1 MLHFTASE
9 IAQIVNAKLI
19 GNPNTKV
26 SHITIDSRTPS
37 GGNGTL
43 FAAIVGQHHDGH
55 KFIGDLYNFQNVR
68 VFLVSKTE
76 IFSDL
81 YPDATFIVCSNTL
94 EALQKLAAF
103 HRNQFNYPVVGI
115 TGSNGKTIVKE
126 WLNQLLSGDYRI
138 VRSPKSFNSQ
148 VGVPLSVL
156 QMDQNFHLGVFEAGI
171 SMVGEMD
178 KLQPII
184 NPEIGIFTN
193 IGLPHQENF
202 TGIAQKVTEK
212 LKLFKSTKQLVY
224 CYDHTDVDNEI
235 KLQIDK
241 SKTQLFTWGYN
252 PNANVRVKK
261 IEVDDKSS
269 KISIDYKNTP
279 FTFSIPFSDKASIEN
294 AMHCLCLMLI
304 LNIDFKTIEQR
315 MAKLTQVAMRLE
327 LKEGINNCSII
338 NDSYNSDIG
347 SLKVALDFLV
357 QQKQHSNRILILSD
371 IMQSGLKPETLYSE
385 VASLV
390 KEKGISKIIGIGTE
404 ISKFQNLFF
413 VDKEFYDDTTEFLQ
427 NFSRR
432 QISNSAILIKGSR
445 SFHFERISAILE
457 QKSHRT
463 VLEVNI
469 NSLVHNLNFYR
480 SKLKPNVKLM
490 AMVKAFSYG
499 SGSFEI
505 ANLLQF
511 HRVDYLGV
519 AFADEG
525 VALREAGISL
535 PIIVLNPSFGTYE
548 LMIEYE
554 LEPEIYS
561 FTGLKEFIAAL
572 DRMGVSSYS
581 IHIKIDSGMHRLG
594 FTPDQIPELVAML
607 QQSKM
612 IKVKSIFSHLAASDE
627 TEHDKFTQHQID
639 TFANACSQ
647 IAQGIGYTPIRHIL
661 NTGGIERY
669 PNAQFD
675 MVRLGIGLYGISA
688 TQQEKLLPVSTLKS
702 RVIQVKHI
710 NEGETVGY
718 SRKGKVTHPTTVIA
732 IPIGYADGLNRKLG
746 NGVGKV
752 LVKGKLAPII
762 GNISMD
768 TCTIDATGIDVDEGD
783 EVTIFGANPTIYDV
797 AKALETIPYEVL
809 TSISRRVKRIYYQE

>member
-1 MLHFTASE
+1 MLRYTTSE
-9 IAQIVNAKLI
+9 IARILNAKLI
-19 GNPNTKV
+19 GNSDIPV
-26 SHITIDSRTPS
+26 SLITIDSRTPN
-37 GGNGTL
+37 GGNGAL
-43 FAAIVGQHHDGH
+43 FVAIVGQNHDGH
-55 KFIGDLYNFQNVR
+55 RFIGELYSIQNVR
-68 VFLVSKTE
+68 AFLVSNSE
-76 IFSDL
+76 GLAEQF
-81 YPDATFIVCSNTL
+81 PNATFIVCGNTL
-94 EALQKLAAF
+94 DALQKLAAY
-103 HRNQFNYPVVGI
+103 HRSKYAYPVVGI

-126 WLNQLLSGDYRI
+126 WLNQLLSGNFRI

-156 QMDQNFHLGVFEAGI
+156 QMDENFQLGIFEAGI
-171 SMVGEMD
+171 SLVGEMD

-202 TGIAQKVTEK
+202 ADIEQKITEK
-212 LKLFKSTKQLVY
+212 LKLFKWVKQLIY
-224 CYDHTDVDNEI
+224 CTDHAEVSNAIISNINKNTTQLLTWGHSSSADVR
-235 KLQIDK
+235 IDK
-241 SKTQLFTWGYN
+241 
-252 PNANVRVKK
+252 
-261 IEVDDKSS
+261 IEIDSKSS
-269 KISIDYKNTP
+269 KISINYKNTP

-304 LNIDFKTIEQR
+304 LNIDYKTIEQR
-315 MAKLTQVAMRLE
+315 IAKLTQVAMRLE

-385 VASLV
+385 VALLT
-390 KEKGISKIIGIGTE
+390 KEKGINKIIGIGTE
-404 ISKFQNLFF
+404 MSKFSNLFSI
-413 VDKEFYDDTTEFLQ
+413 DKEFYADTTEFLQ

-432 QISNSAILIKGSR
+432 QISNSAILLKGSR
-445 SFHFERISAILE
+445 AFHFERISAILE

-480 SKLKPNVKLM
+480 SQLKPNVKLM
-490 AMVKAFSYG
+490 ALVKAFSYG

-511 HRVDYLGV
+511 HRVDFLGV

-581 IHIKIDSGMHRLG
+581 VHIKIDSGMHRLG
-594 FTPDQIPELVAML
+594 FTPNEIPELISML
-607 QQSKM
+607 KQNKL
-612 IKVKSIFSHLAASDE
+612 IKVRSIFSHLAASDE
-627 TEHDKFTQHQID
+627 TEHDNFTQLQID
-639 TFANACSQ
+639 TFAKTCNE
-647 IAQGIGYTPIRHIL
+647 IAQAIGYTPIRHIL

-675 MVRLGIGLYGISA
+675 MVRLGIGLYGISS
-688 TQQEKLLPVSTLKS
+688 TQQDKLLPVSTLKS
-702 RVIQVKHI
+702 RIIQVKHL
-710 NEGETVGY
+710 NEGETIGY
-718 SRKGKVTHPTTVIA
+718 SRKGKVTRPTTVIT
-732 IPIGYADGLNRKLG
+732 IPIGYADGLNRKLS
-746 NGVGKV
+746 NGVGKM
-752 LVKGKLAPII
+752 LVKGKLAPTI

-768 TCTIDATGIDVDEGD
+768 TCTIDATGIDVSEGD

>member
-1 MLHFTASE
+1 MLHYTTSG
-9 IAQIVNAKLI
+9 IAKTLNAKLI
-19 GNPNTKV
+19 GNPDIPV
-26 SHITIDSRTPS
+26 SLITTDSRTPN
-37 GGNGTL
+37 GGIGAL
-43 FAAIVGQHHDGH
+43 FVAIEGQNHDGH

-68 VFLVSKTE
+68 AFLVSTP
-76 IFSDL
+76 SSLADQ
-81 YPDATFIVCSNTL
+81 YPDASFIVCSNTL
-94 EALQKLAAF
+94 DALQKLAAY
-103 HRNQFNYPVVGI
+103 HRSKYTYPVVGI

-126 WLNQLLSGDYRI
+126 WLNQLLSGNFRI

-156 QMDQNFHLGVFEAGI
+156 QMDENFQMGIFEAGI
-171 SMVGEMD
+171 SRVGEMD

-202 TGIAQKVTEK
+202 ADIEQKVTEK
-212 LKLFKSTKQLVY
+212 LKLFKQVKQLIY
-224 CYDHTDVDNEI
+224 CTDHSEVSNAIIGNINKNT
-235 KLQIDK
+235 
-241 SKTQLFTWGYN
+241 TQLFTWGHSG
-252 PNANVRVKK
+252 NADVT
-261 IEVDDKSS
+261 IEQIDTDSKSS
-269 KISIDYKNTP
+269 KISVTYQNTP
-279 FTFSIPFSDKASIEN
+279 LTFSIPFSDKASIEN

-304 LNIDFKTIEQR
+304 LRLDYSTIGER
-315 MAKLTQVAMRLE
+315 MAKLIPVAMRLE

-347 SLKVALDFLV
+347 SLKIALDFLV
-357 QQKQHSNRILILSD
+357 QQKQHNNRILILSD
-371 IMQSGLKPETLYSE
+371 IMQSGLKPETLYAE
-385 VASLV
+385 VAQLTH
-390 KEKGISKIIGIGTE
+390 EKGINKIIGIGAE
-404 ISKFQNLFF
+404 ISRFGHLFSIS
-413 VDKEFYDDTTEFLQ
+413 KEFYPDTTEFLQ

-432 QISNSAILIKGSR
+432 QIGNSAILLKGSR
-445 SFHFERISAILE
+445 NFHFERISTILE

-469 NSLVHNLNFYR
+469 NALVHNLNFYR

-490 AMVKAFSYG
+490 ALVKAFSYG

-505 ANLLQF
+505 ANLLQY

-561 FTGLKEFIAAL
+561 FTGLSEFIAAL
-572 DRMGVSSYS
+572 NRMGVSNYS
-581 IHIKIDSGMHRLG
+581 VHIKIDSGMHRLG
-594 FTPDQIPELVAML
+594 FTPNQIPELITTL
-607 QQSKM
+607 NQSTA
-612 IKVKSIFSHLAASDE
+612 IRVKSVFSHLAASDE
-627 TEHDKFTQHQID
+627 TQHDSFTQHQID
-639 TFANACSQ
+639 TFRNACTDISE
-647 IAQGIGYTPIRHIL
+647 GIGYTPIRHIL

-669 PNAQFD
+669 PDAQFD

-688 TQQEKLLPVSTLKS
+688 TQQNNLLNVSTLKS
-702 RVIQVKHI
+702 RIIQVKHI
-710 NEGETVGY
+710 EAGETIGY
-718 SRKGKVTHPTTVIA
+718 SRKGMVKRATTVIT

-746 NGVGKV
+746 NGVGQM
-752 LVKGKLAPII
+752 LVKGKLAPTI

-768 TCTIDATGIDVDEGD
+768 TCTIDATGIDVSEGD
-783 EVTIFGANPTIYDV
+783 EVTIFGTNPTITSV
-797 AKALETIPYEVL
+797 ANALGTIPYEVL
-809 TSISRRVKRIYYQE
+809 TSVSRRVKRIYYQE

>member
-19 GNPNTKV
+19 GNPNAKV

-76 IFSDL
+76 TFPDL
-81 YPDATFIVCSNTL
+81 YPDATFIVCCNTL

-126 WLNQLLSGDYRI
+126 WLNQLLSSDYRI

-156 QMDQNFHLGVFEAGI
+156 QMDKNFHLGVFEAGI

-224 CYDHTDVDNEI
+224 CSDHADIDGEI

-241 SKTQLFTWGYN
+241 SKTQLFTWGYS

-304 LNIDFKTIEQR
+304 LNIDYKTIEQR
-315 MAKLTQVAMRLE
+315 TAKLTQVAMRLE

-385 VASLV
+385 VALLTR
-390 KEKGISKIIGIGTE
+390 EKGINKIIGIGTE
-404 ISKFQNLFF
+404 ISKFSYLFSI
-413 VDKEFYDDTTEFLQ
+413 DKEFYADTTEFLQ

-432 QISNSAILIKGSR
+432 QISNSAILLKGSR
-445 SFHFERISAILE
+445 AFHFERISALLE

-572 DRMGVSSYS
+572 DRMGVSSCS

-612 IKVKSIFSHLAASDE
+612 ITVKSIFSHLAASDE

-639 TFANACSQ
+639 TFAKACNQ

-669 PNAQFD
+669 PDAQFD

-688 TQQEKLLPVSTLKS
+688 TQQDKLLPVSTLKS
-702 RVIQVKHI
+702 RIIQVKHL
-710 NEGETVGY
+710 NEGETIGY

-752 LVKGKLAPII
+752 LVKGKLAPTI

-768 TCTIDATGIDVDEGD
+768 TCTIDATGIDVAEGD

-797 AKALETIPYEVL
+797 AKALKTIPYEVL

>member
-1 MLHFTASE
+1 MLHYTTFK
-9 IAQIVNAKLI
+9 IAQILNAKLI
-19 GNPNTKV
+19 GNPDTAI
-26 SHITIDSRTPS
+26 SLITIDSRTPN
-37 GGNGTL
+37 GGHGAL
-43 FAAIVGQHHDGH
+43 FVAIVGQHHNGH
-55 KFIGDLYNFQNVR
+55 KFIGELYNFQNVR
-68 VFLVSKTE
+68 AFLVSQSEGLTE
-76 IFSDL
+76 L
-81 YPDATFIVCSNTL
+81 YPDATFIVCNNTL
-94 EALQKLAAF
+94 EALQKLAAY
-103 HRNQFNYPVVGI
+103 HRNQFNYPIIGI

-126 WLNQLLSGDYRI
+126 WLNQLLSGTYGI

-156 QMDQNFHLGVFEAGI
+156 QMDENFQLGIFEAGI
-171 SMVGEMD
+171 SLPNEMEN
-178 KLQPII
+178 LQPII

-202 TGIAQKVTEK
+202 TDINQKVTEK
-212 LKLFKSTKQLVY
+212 LKLFESVKQLIY
-224 CYDHTDVDNEI
+224 CADHVEVNNAI
-235 KLQIDK
+235 KHHINGN
-241 SKTQLFTWGYN
+241 KTKLFTWGYA
-252 PNANVRVKK
+252 NADVIVEN
-261 IEVDDKSS
+261 IEVEAKSA
-269 KISIDYKNTP
+269 KINVSYQSISHQ
-279 FTFSIPFSDKASIEN
+279 FSIPFSDKASIEN
-294 AMHCLCLMLI
+294 AMHCLCLML
-304 LNIDFKTIEQR
+304 LFNIDMDTIEQR
-315 MAKLTQVAMRLE
+315 MAKLTPVAMRLE

-347 SLKVALDFLV
+347 SLKIALDFLV

-371 IMQSGLKPETLYSE
+371 IMQSGLKPESLYNE
-385 VASLV
+385 VALLV
-390 KEKGISKIIGIGTE
+390 QEKGISKIIGIGNE
-404 ISKFQNLFF
+404 ISKFSGLFNI
-413 VDKEFYDDTTEFLQ
+413 DKEFYEDTTAFLQ

-480 SKLKPNVKLM
+480 NQLKPNVKLM

-511 HRVDYLGV
+511 HRVDFLGV

-572 DRMGVSSYS
+572 DRMGVSNYS

-594 FTPDQIPELVAML
+594 FTPDQLPELITML

-627 TEHDKFTQHQID
+627 NEHDNFTQHQID
-639 TFANACSQ
+639 TFANACNQ

-669 PNAQFD
+669 PNSQFD
-675 MVRLGIGLYGISA
+675 MVRLGIGLYGISS
-688 TQQEKLLPVSTLKS
+688 TQQDKLLPVSTLKS
-702 RVIQVKHI
+702 RVIQIKNI
-710 NEGETVGY
+710 EPGETVGY
-718 SRKGKVTHPTTVIA
+718 SRKGVVTQPTKVIT

-746 NGVGKV
+746 NGIGKM
-752 LVKGKLAPII
+752 LVKGKLAPTI

-768 TCTIDATGIDVDEGD
+768 TCTINATGIDVSEGD
-783 EVTIFGANPTIYDV
+783 EVTIFGANPSITDV
-797 AKALETIPYEVL
+797 AKALGTIPYEVL